1 VGATRTN
8 SRWVRGVLAAAVL
21 TLAVTAAACGPTEAP
36 PPAGCPGGPPDAI
49 TSSLLNFTNASR
61 AVNGRPDLAW
71 NARLG
76 CLASEWSGVMAGGR
90 GLAHRDL
97 NATIRSPGFE
107 SYASLGEN
115 IFVGP
120 ASISPDAIHTAWWNS
135 EPHRNNILGDFDA
148 MGIGWATSPNGQIW
162 VTENFGR
169 HM

>member
-1 VGATRTN
+1 V
-8 SRWVRGVLAAAVL
+8 VL

-36 PPAGCPGGPPDAI
+36 PPAGCPTSPPDAM

-61 AVNGRPDLAW
+61 GAYGKPALAW

-76 CLASEWSGVMAGGR
+76 CLAREWSGVMAGGR

-97 NATIRSPGFE
+97 NATIQSPGFE
-107 SYASLGEN
+107 SYSSLAEN

-120 ASISPDAIHTAWWNS
+120 TNIRPDDIHSAWWNS

-148 MGIGWATSPNGQIW
+148 MGIGWATSPNGQMW

-169 HM
+169 HK